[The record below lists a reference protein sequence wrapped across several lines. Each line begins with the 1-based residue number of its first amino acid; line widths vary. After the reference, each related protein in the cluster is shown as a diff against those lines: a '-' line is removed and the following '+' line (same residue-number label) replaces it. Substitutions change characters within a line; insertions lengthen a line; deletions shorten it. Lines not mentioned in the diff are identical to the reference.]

1 MGLELRLPNITAAT
15 TQEQLVQVKSY
26 LFSLTEQLNWALK
39 TLEGSGGTSNT
50 SNVQIASKQGAED
63 STNKNPT
70 DTFNS
75 IKSLIIKS
83 ADIIEAYTEEIEK
96 KLSGIYVAQS
106 DFGTYT
112 KETEV
117 KLATNSEGISALFEN
132 VQTIDSSVAS
142 INQVLTT
149 DGSTTKILSTDAW
162 VKIGAIATEETG
174 HYLYGMEIGQT
185 NEING
190 QTVETKFAQYT
201 SEGVY
206 LYDGNSSSWSVR
218 IANNM
223 MTINEV
229 EVRTSLRQG
238 GFKSIT
244 LSDGSVARK
253 WIGVD

>member
-1 MGLELRLPNITAAT
+1 MGLEIRLPNITASTA
-15 TQEQLVQVKSY
+15 QEQLIQVKSY

-39 TLEGSGGTSNT
+39 TLESSGGASNT
-50 SNVQIASKQGAED
+50 SNVQTVSNQGTEAT
-63 STNKNPT
+63 TNKNPI

-83 ADIIEAYTEEIEK
+83 ADIVEAYSEEIEK
-96 KLSGIYVAQS
+96 KLSGLYVAQS

-112 KETEV
+112 EETEV
-117 KLATNSEGISALFEN
+117 KLEANSKEISALFEN
-132 VQTIDSSVAS
+132 VQTIDSAVES
-142 INQVLTT
+142 INNVLST

-218 IANNM
+218 IANNV

>member
-1 MGLELRLPNITAAT
+1 MGVEIRIPNITANT

-26 LFSLTEQLNWALK
+26 LFSLAEQLNWALK
-39 TLEGSGGTSNT
+39 TLEGGGSTSNT
-50 SNVQIASKQGAED
+50 SNVQTASKQGTEA
-63 STNKNPT
+63 SANKTPT

-83 ADIIEAYTEEIEK
+83 ADIIEAYSEEIEK
-96 KLSGIYVAQS
+96 KLSGLYVAQS
-106 DFGTYT
+106 DFGVYT
-112 KETEV
+112 EETEV
-117 KLATNSEGISALFEN
+117 KLEANSKDISALFEN
-132 VQTIDSSVAS
+132 TQTIQSDVDT
-142 INQVLTT
+142 INGILTS
-149 DGSTTKILSTDAW
+149 DGSTTKVLSTDAW

-190 QTVETKFAQYT
+190 QIVDTKFAQYT

-218 IANNM
+218 IANNTL
-223 MTINEV
+223 TINEA
-229 EVRTSLRQG
+229 EIRTSLRQG